1 MVWPILISLS
11 VTPGAFCAAADIAMA
26 PLSSNEPNN
35 IRNTARSR
43 SRTAG
48 CCALTA
54 SCELAAA
61 PPTRLTKS
69 HRFIPS
75 PRRQSGGAG
84 GRPAVPT
91 TQASLSHFFMKLF
104 LAAPESFLPSEL
116 TAFGA
121 HASRLH
127 FFRKL
132 LRAAPAS
139 GLPFL
144 PTALLAHV
152 SCAMAGPIAK
162 AAIMAAKTIR
172 FMGLPPLVHL
182 SSIAKIAAPNSRN
195 FRLTAPAPPLQVQR
209 LARSGTAGKRRGA
222 PGSCRRL
229 PIRRALFD
237 ERPQSFLSV
246 GGRSD
251 VAEILHR
258 LANAAPVIEIVDP
271 HESSAPQPHRCSRLR
286 RKNTGHCPCF
296 VPHPLV
302 RHDPAD
308 EAEGESFLGAEG
320 AAAEQKLEGAMTADN
335 ARQMHKMNCWNEAE
349 IDFRIT
355 KRRVFPGNQH
365 VAGDGQRHA
374 ATPRRAADGGDRRLA
389 EIVLYIGQFHV
400 ELVQQSPHVGCRRAE
415 HQAQVQPRAEST
427 RHRAR
432 RGDGGPVG
440 AGPGPPQRRYEL
452 LEQ

>member
-1 MVWPILISLS
+1 MAD
-11 VTPGAFCAAADIAMA
+11 AF
-26 PLSSNEPNN
+26 
-35 IRNTARSR
+35 
-43 SRTAG
+43 
-48 CCALTA
+48 
-54 SCELAAA
+54 
-61 PPTRLTKS
+61 
-69 HRFIPS
+69 
-75 PRRQSGGAG
+75 
-84 GRPAVPT
+84 GRDVVPT

-152 SCAMAGPIAK
+152 SCAMAGPIPT
-162 AAIMAAKTIR
+162 AAIIPAKTIR
-172 FMGLPPLVHL
+172 FVGLPPVGAPL

-195 FRLTAPAPPLQVQR
+195 FRLTAPTPPLQVQR
-209 LARSGTAGKRRGA
+209 LARSGTPGKRRGA

-258 LANAAPVIEIVDP
+258 LAHAAPVIEIVDP
-271 HESSAPQPHRCSRLR
+271 HASSAPQPHRCSRLR

-296 VPHPLV
+296 VPPPLV

-308 EAEGESFLGAEG
+308 EAEGEGFFGAEG

-355 KRRVFPGNQH
+355 KRRAF
-365 VAGDGQRHA
+365 
-374 ATPRRAADGGDRRLA
+374 
-389 EIVLYIGQFHV
+389 
-400 ELVQQSPHVGCRRAE
+400 
-415 HQAQVQPRAEST
+415 
-427 RHRAR
+427 
-432 RGDGGPVG
+432 
-440 AGPGPPQRRYEL
+440 
-452 LEQ
+452 